1 MAKTEGEQN
10 IPSELMYPYEAVLR
24 PQGPLGR
31 AWVYLRYPF
40 GLPYHRKDKP
50 GVSAKQRAQRAIF
63 EKSVRCYNCQPYT
76 GGITPPGNG
85 PRNRSWWFTD
95 AIGSGLWYFDYF
107 MQQTMNRFIAG
118 SAVYWCREALLCLQT
133 VDEGNPDL
141 SFNGYYGQ
149 FAGYNAAGGQAM
161 IYVKR
166 QGMSFTHLEI
176 LYEGISGA
184 GAPPYPSAT
193 VRFHE
198 VASTFNCTLL
208 TWNNRPACG
217 AAVGSYVIPY
227 SVGYKL
233 IRIPIPV
240 KTEFYA
246 ISIDSIGSYQ
256 HLFLRGRDP
265 VKENGWAYMVP

>member
-118 SAVYWCREALLCLQT
+118 SAVYWCREALLCFQN
-133 VDEGNPDL
+133 VDEGNPSL
-141 SFNGYYGQ
+141 SFYGNYASY
-149 FAGYNAAGGQAM
+149 AGYNAAGGQAI

-166 QGMSFTHLEI
+166 QGTQFTALEI
-176 LYEGISGA
+176 LFQGISQSG
-184 GAPPYPSAT
+184 GTPHTPVT
-193 VRFHE
+193 MHFHE
-198 VASTFNCTLL
+198 VGATYNCVLL
-208 TWNNRPACG
+208 NWNNRPAIG
-217 AAVGSYVIPY
+217 PAVGSYVISPR
-227 SVGYKL
+227 VGWEVM
-233 IRIPIPV
+233 RIPITV
-240 KTEFYA
+240 TTEWYA
-246 ISIDSIGSYQ
+246 ITIEDIGSYN
-256 HLFLRGRDP
+256 HLWLRGRDP
-265 VKENGWAYMVP
+265 VMENGWAYMVP